1 MIPSNEPVTAS
12 AVGIFF
18 CLRQLAE
25 EAANLNLPQ
34 TQFAIERALAAIAE
48 ETDDETNMVTTH

>member
-1 MIPSNEPVTAS
+1 MVPSHEPVTAS

-25 EAANLNLPQ
+25 EAANLNLPH
-34 TQFAIERALAAIAE
+34 TQFAIQQALAAIAE
-48 ETDDETNMVTTH
+48 ETDNDAEIITKH